1 MVSKLRVRL
10 SLSLK
15 ATSYIHT
22 RAGNLHVI
30 SISRAIAS
38 NKLDA
43 KSVRITF
50 IVLESYSNRI
60 LDRLVEIETWEES
73 SGEIKRD
80 RCPR

>member
-22 RAGNLHVI
+22 RGGNLHVI

-50 IVLESYSNRI
+50 IARVSVRARIVLESYIRPVGRN
-60 LDRLVEIETWEES
+60 
-73 SGEIKRD
+73 
-80 RCPR
+80 